1 MILEGDPSFLDN
13 KEEYFMDICRA
24 ISKGSTHPIAP
35 GGCVIVRGRE
45 IIGDGR
51 SLLASCKVEIDCIAY
66 AIGAAAKN
74 GTNTTGAVVYSTRYP
89 FSASIFQMYLMGI
102 QKVVVLSHDWEPYYK
117 DEFRRAARLAR
128 ELIISIEPYFD
139 DEDERIKTS
148 DQAPRFEEREEFFE
162 NKDLYTTNPIEDDD
176 YEITSEDPDDF
187 I

>member
-1 MILEGDPSFLDN
+1 MILEGDPSFIDN
-13 KEEYFMDICRA
+13 KEEYFMGLCKA
-24 ISKGSTHPIAP
+24 ISNGSTHPIAP

-74 GTNTTGAVVYSTRYP
+74 GTNTTGAIVYSTRYP
-89 FSASIFQMYLMGI
+89 FSASVFQMYLMGI

-128 ELIISIEPYFD
+128 ELKISIEPIYD
-139 DEDERIKTS
+139 TEDQRFATNTE
-148 DQAPRFEEREEFFE
+148 APRFNEEREEYFS

-176 YEITSEDPDDF
+176 YEVTSEDDN
-187 I
+187 II